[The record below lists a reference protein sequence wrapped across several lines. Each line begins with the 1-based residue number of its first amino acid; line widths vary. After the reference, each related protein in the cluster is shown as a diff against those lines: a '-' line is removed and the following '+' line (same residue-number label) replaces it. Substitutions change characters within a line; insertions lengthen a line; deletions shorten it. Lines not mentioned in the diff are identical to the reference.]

1 MTTEYVD
8 LRSAADFILLA
19 TTTVTSTSTSVV
31 IGGDIGVTG
40 AGTIVGF
47 PPATLTDGYNATVG
61 TSEAANADLVTA
73 YDEVTS
79 RTSANLL
86 SAEMGGQT
94 LTPGLYHTTGAATIA
109 SNLTLDGTGNYVF
122 RINAAL
128 SIAASVSITLLN
140 GATSDAIFWQVSG
153 AFSMGANAVFEG
165 TVMGAAAIGLADGC
179 VVNGRL
185 MTKAGA
191 LTLANS
197 DVTFEYSEVRLA
209 AKAVKVKTEILAS
222 TLTTGSF
229 SVEVP
234 TGESVTV
241 DYSFGDSCVAIV
253 TGIVETT
260 LLSQGNRLIWQLF
273 YGEQGVD
280 DDTLASFVASDPNFT
295 LRPRTEWVGN
305 WERVTNEAYAYTVSF
320 KTATTSFDIPVD
332 SRFCVRF
339 YQREM
344 QTWLGSTGPNQVWID
359 EADEFIVPAAL
370 VSTLPLG
377 STIRIVVLDETTFSE
392 TRLST

>member
-1 MTTEYVD
+1 MTTEYVN
-8 LRSAADFILLA
+8 LGSAADFILLA

-31 IGGDIGVTG
+31 IGGDIGVIG

-47 PPATLTDGYNATVG
+47 PPATLTDGDNATVE

-79 RTSANLL
+79 RTSVNLL
-86 SAEMGGQT
+86 AAEMGGQT

-122 RINAAL
+122 QINAAL
-128 SIAASVSITLLN
+128 SLAASVSITLLN
-140 GATSDAIFWQVSG
+140 GATSDAIFWQVLG
-153 AFSMGANAVFEG
+153 AFSMGAAAVFEG

-209 AKAVKVKTEILAS
+209 AKAVEVKTEILAS

-229 SVEVP
+229 SVEIP
-234 TGESVTV
+234 TGESVAV
-241 DYSFGDSCVAIV
+241 EYSFGDSCVAIV
-253 TGIVETT
+253 TGIVETN

-280 DDTLASFVASDPNFT
+280 DDTLTSFVASDPNFT
-295 LRPRTEWVGN
+295 LRPRAEWVGN
-305 WERVTNEAYAYTVSF
+305 WKRVPNEAYAYTVS
-320 KTATTSFDIPVD
+320 
-332 SRFCVRF
+332 
-339 YQREM
+339 
-344 QTWLGSTGPNQVWID
+344 
-359 EADEFIVPAAL
+359 
-370 VSTLPLG
+370 
-377 STIRIVVLDETTFSE
+377 
-392 TRLST
+392 